1 MSLKTRHWIRAC
13 AIFLSQETQKEK
25 EEQKAKEQAN
35 ALQVCIYHTAAA
47 VHICH
52 ICYSLDMN
60 ILHSIAL
67 FCTPLCFLDQRVW

>member
-35 ALQVCIYHTAAA
+35 ALQVCIYHTAVA

-52 ICYSLDMN
+52 NICYSLDMKT
-60 ILHSIAL
+60 IVYCIA
-67 FCTPLCFLDQRVW
+67 

>member
-35 ALQVCIYHTAAA
+35 ALQVCIYRTA
-47 VHICH
+47 VLFIFV
-52 ICYSLDMN
+52 
-60 ILHSIAL
+60 ILAIL
-67 FCTPLCFLDQRVW
+67 WT